1 MITDGESILC
11 EQLMNKEH
19 SEPVRAAMQIRGISI
34 CSQERADIRISWIPD
49 KNASLRVTAQ
59 ITEKLEC
66 LMSVAP
72 VLLKHTKV

>member
-1 MITDGESILC
+1 MVIDGESMPC
-11 EQLMNKEH
+11 EQLMNKGP

-34 CSQERADIRISWIPD
+34 CSQERAGIRISWVPD
-49 KNASLRVTAQ
+49 KNTSLRITAQ

-66 LMSVAP
+66 LMSVTL

>member
-19 SEPVRAAMQIRGISI
+19 SEPVRVAMQIRGISI
-34 CSQERADIRISWIPD
+34 CSQERAGIRISWVPD
-49 KNASLRVTAQ
+49 KNANLRVTAQ